1 LDYLQLELHCKFI
14 NFSGF
19 SKFLQIKDAENS
31 ELQKVIIDLVSLLA
45 RYSIT
50 PKELTLYLS
59 FFKSKV
65 NCFCQF
71 LYHVFINNSFF
82 QNPPCDILL
91 PPFAN
96 LAAQTRPQPHFIL
109 CFPVESNCDSHEMPA
124 MVKDAER
131 LSLDMHSRHSKSST
145 NSAWANAAVAL
156 PLNMSLGWSMWTQG
170 FSASLWLRSEFGG
183 SDVPTVSTSP
193 RNSNASCASG
203 SVISDWNQMMAAGQG
218 EYHFSITIC
227 IIKFIMK

>member
-1 LDYLQLELHCKFI
+1 MQSHYLLII

-19 SKFLQIKDAENS
+19 SKCLQTKDSENT
-31 ELQKVIIDLVSLLA
+31 ELQRVIMDLVSLLA

-50 PKELTLYLS
+50 PKELALYLS

-65 NCFCQF
+65 NCSIYKHNHTLNRFK
-71 LYHVFINNSFF
+71 F

-109 CFPVESNCDSHEMPA
+109 CFPVTSNCTSHEMPA

-131 LSLDMHSRHSKSST
+131 LSLEMHSKHSKTST

-183 SDVPTVSTSP
+183 SEKPIVTSSP
-193 RNSNASCASG
+193 RNSNASCISG
-203 SVISDWNQMMAAGQG
+203 SVISDWNHTMPSGPG
-218 EYHFSITIC
+218 
-227 IIKFIMK
+227 